1 MDMKVILKS
10 FMITC
15 LEATMFV
22 SQKEES
28 KLSLRDQFK
37 LYIHNSICKFCRLFE
52 KQNKFLILQ
61 MKHIHTETVLTGPEK
76 EQIQK
81 KIEEYLFSK

>member
-1 MDMKVILKS
+1 MKVILKS
-10 FMITC
+10 LMITC

-22 SQKEES
+22 SQKEER

-37 LYIHNSICKFCRLFE
+37 LYMHNSICKFCRLFE

-61 MKHIHTETVLTGPEK
+61 MKHIHTEAVLSDSDK
-76 EQIQK
+76 ELLQC
-81 KIEEYLFSK
+81 KIEEDSSLK